1 MTFPP
6 NPPKTVLLVED
17 VAVNRRVAAAFLSK
31 NGYAVVE
38 AVTGTEA
45 LEKAHGQDFDLILL
59 DIRLPDMDGVDVA
72 AQIRSF
78 SHSQRAQTPIL
89 ALTANVFPDDIRR
102 YRNAGM
108 NGVVAKPIQLEQF
121 RAAIASLLHNAP
133 VVAPVVGRNVTDDSQ
148 QASGAALLGAVLD
161 KDFIAERRRTLG
173 PATFDAILQL
183 GRRSMASAVQEVAE
197 AAAASGQE
205 AGAPL
210 ALAKAGH
217 KLAGSASNFGFSGL
231 FALGQQIETLAD
243 PRDGSEPQWLLAV
256 QAAARVPDLHRQ
268 TLDVLENW
276 LVQG

>member
-1 MTFPP
+1 MTIPP

-108 NGVVAKPIQLEQF
+108 NGVVAKPIQLDQF
-121 RAAIASLLHNAP
+121 RAAVASLLHNAP
-133 VVAPVVGRNVTDDSQ
+133 VVVPAVGRNVTSDSQ
-148 QASGAALLGAVLD
+148 QASGIVLLGMVLD

-197 AAAASGQE
+197 AAALGQE

-243 PRDGSEPQWLLAV
+243 PRDGSEPQWLVAV

-268 TLDVLENW
+268 TLDALENW
-276 LVQG
+276 LMQG